1 MNTTISPFPSE
12 LQIGNPTI
20 CDNLA
25 IVPLLNTSN
34 TDPTYLTLDEGISE
48 SLFHVEELDDGAS
61 VNDILFRNQS
71 DKFALL
77 FEGEELLGAMQNRI
91 LNVSIFVTPKTKQKI
106 PVSCV
111 EAGRWHH
118 RHQNREARRFRTA
131 NRMHYAR
138 GRAMENQAVTA
149 SLASTQQYRS
159 DQSRVWEDIDL
170 KSRRMNAESPSS
182 ASDAMYVSS
191 ESRIEGFL
199 KSFKH
204 EPNQIGSAFLVDG
217 AVSGLEIFATEA
229 THKRMLQKMIRS
241 YALDAIDSAMTREME
256 KTKAPQQFT
265 KKLVAD
271 ATEEFTT
278 RLRSSWTKRF
288 DGVCVGENYRFK
300 DDRLTGGALV
310 HEDQLLHLCAFAL
323 NGKAPTVEPP
333 IIY

>member
-77 FEGEELLGAMQNRI
+77 CEGEELLGAMQNRI

-265 KKLVAD
+265 KKQVAD

-310 HEDQLLHLCAFAL
+310 HEDQLLHLCAFAI
-323 NGKAPTVEPP
+323 NGKEPTVEPP